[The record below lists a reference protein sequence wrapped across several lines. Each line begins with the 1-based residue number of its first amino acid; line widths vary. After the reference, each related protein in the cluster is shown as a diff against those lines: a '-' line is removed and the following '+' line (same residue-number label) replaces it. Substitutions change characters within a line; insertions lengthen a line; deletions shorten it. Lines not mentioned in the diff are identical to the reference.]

1 MVLRVKTSNNKFF
14 MRTLLSKVVVAI
26 ALVVLGLPLASFA
39 QSNVVDVPLF
49 ESILSGVIERSKKEA
64 ENERAF
70 KQQYSFTRKK
80 VTEYRDGDGDLKS
93 RKEKSTEKKP
103 IVVTETG
110 TPVIVSASS
119 SKKGAEKLEKGS
131 LVLTK
136 DVISRFQFTLVG
148 SETVN
153 DRPAWVVD
161 FKPRSGKLPEKELRD
176 RFINRA
182 AGRIWL
188 DQADCALVK
197 ADIHLTDKVKVVGG
211 IVGVVK
217 RFTCLLERG
226 RTEEGIWFLSN
237 LKWRVE
243 GRQVFSQKIVDCHE
257 QWLNVRKV
265 Q

>member
-1 MVLRVKTSNNKFF
+1 
-14 MRTLLSKVVVAI
+14 MRTLMRKAVVAI
-26 ALVVLGLPLASFA
+26 TLVILGLPLASFA
-39 QSNVVDVPLF
+39 QSNVVVLPSF

-80 VTEYRDGDGDLKS
+80 VTEYRDGDGDLKK

-103 IVVTETG
+103 VVVTETG
-110 TPVIVSASS
+110 NIVVSAPASR
-119 SKKGAEKLEKGS
+119 KGEEKLEKGS

-148 SETVN
+148 TEIVN
-153 DRPAWVVD
+153 DRLAWVVD
-161 FKPRSGKLPEKELRD
+161 FKPKSGKLPERELRD

-188 DQADCALVK
+188 DQTDSALVK

-243 GRQVFSQKIVDCHE
+243 GRQAFSQKIVDCHE